1 MKKFVTLSFCCLMLF
16 ACQKK
21 QGNEV
26 VIETEYGSMKVRLLD
41 STPQHKANFLKLV
54 GEGFYNDLL
63 FHRVI
68 KDFMIQGGDPTSKGA
83 SPEQPLGMGGPDY
96 TIPAEIGTPHFKGM
110 LAMARKGDDVNPE
123 KASSGSQF
131 YIVQGT
137 AVTEQDLAMYEIAKN
152 IKYSP
157 AQREKYLK
165 VGGSPALDNDY
176 TVFGEVIEGLDV
188 IDKIAAVETGSMD
201 RPVKDIRMQIK

>member
-1 MKKFVTLSFCCLMLF
+1 MKKGIALLICCFFLF
-16 ACQKK
+16 SCERR

-26 VIETEYGSMKVRLLD
+26 VIETEYGNMKVRLLD

-54 GEGFYNDLL
+54 SEGFYNDLL

-68 KDFMIQGGDPTSKGA
+68 KGFMIQGGDPTSKDAPQG
-83 SPEQPLGMGGPDY
+83 QPLGMGGPDY

-110 LAMARKGDDVNPE
+110 LAMARKGDEVNPE

-131 YIVQGT
+131 YIVHGT
-137 AVTEQDLAMYEIAKN
+137 ALTEQDLVMYETAKN
-152 IKYSP
+152 ITYSP

-165 VGGSPALDNDY
+165 LGGAPALDNEY
-176 TVFGEVIEGLDV
+176 TVFGEVVEGIEI
-188 IDKIAAVETGSMD
+188 IDKIAAMETGPMD
-201 RPVKDIRMQIK
+201 RPVKDIRMKIK

>member
-1 MKKFVTLSFCCLMLF
+1 MKKGIALLICCFFLF
-16 ACQKK
+16 SCERR

-26 VIETEYGSMKVRLLD
+26 VIETEYGNMKVRLLD

-54 GEGFYNDLL
+54 SEGFYNDLL

-68 KDFMIQGGDPTSKGA
+68 KGFMIQGGDPTSKDAPQG
-83 SPEQPLGMGGPDY
+83 QPLGMGGPDY

-110 LAMARKGDDVNPE
+110 LAMARKGDEVNPE

-131 YIVQGT
+131 YIVHGT
-137 AVTEQDLAMYEIAKN
+137 AVTEQDLVMYETAKN
-152 IKYSP
+152 ITYSP

-165 VGGSPALDNDY
+165 LGGAPALDNEY
-176 TVFGEVIEGLDV
+176 TVFGEVVEGIEI
-188 IDKIAAVETGSMD
+188 IDKIAAMETGPMD
-201 RPVKDIRMQIK
+201 RPVKDIRMKIK